1 MEKGRL
7 NIPSLNKLGEVMAVN
22 HVNETKKSMEADWEN
37 REVDSIDPNCVIVYG
52 VKDGAAY
59 GYAIQKDFDEYKR
72 LARYMRELEGNGAGK
87 DAWLGKIKWILP
99 RAIHIDLIARGY
111 PVEEMKQTGD
121 FSEIDAYVEDHCPE
135 LKTTKLFLKKLR

>member
-22 HVNETKKSMEADWEN
+22 HVNDTKKSMEADWEN
-37 REVDSIDPNCVIVYG
+37 REVDKMDPSCIIVYG
-52 VKDGAAY
+52 VKDKRAY
-59 GYAIQKDFDEYKR
+59 GYAIQKDFDDYKR

-87 DAWLGKIKWILP
+87 DSWLGKPKWILP
-99 RAIHIDLIARGY
+99 RAIYIDLIARGY
-111 PVEEMKQTGD
+111 PVEEMQHTGD
-121 FSEIDAYVEDHCPE
+121 FSEIDAYVEDNCPE

>member
-1 MEKGRL
+1 MEVGKL
-7 NIPSLNKLGEVMAVN
+7 DIPSLNKLGKQMAINEVNDM
-22 HVNETKKSMEADWEN
+22 KKSMESDWEN
-37 REVDSIDPNCVIVYG
+37 REVDRVDPNCIIVYG

-72 LARYMRELEGNGAGK
+72 LARYMRELEGDGAGK
-87 DAWLGKIKWILP
+87 DSWLGKVKWILP

-111 PVEEMKQTGD
+111 PVEEMIKSGN
-121 FSEIDAYVEDHCPE
+121 FEEIDAYVEDTCPE